1 MNYSKYTNGG
11 AQGGGAG
18 GDYKQYMNYSQYM
31 NGGAQ
36 GGGSPAMLD
45 ASNPSAPASAADCN
59 TTEQLKAWR
68 KQSLGRV
75 DQYTP
80 EAYQHFAEAPIEQEY
95 SKNLARITGQPEPE
109 YAAPAP
115 RSAADCKTEGQ
126 LKAWRKAQEYSKNLA
141 RITGQPEPEYA
152 APAPRSA
159 ADCKTEG
166 QLKAWREAQEK
177 QINQWVPKGFQSNAL
192 KPIEQDYEKNLAR
205 IKAPTQ
211 DSGAHAPADKSRGK
225 SDDTD
230 RADTVKG
237 SDDSDK
243 TDDVNDRK
251 KSDHHADGNAADGK
265 AADGN
270 AAGGDASDG
279 DAKGEEKADE
289 AAPVAAASSAAAPV
303 ALAAA
308 AGSAAL
314 VLPVMLLLAFGVPAG
329 YAIRN
334 YAFSRRQRTQDDLD
348 APFVLLDAVA

>member
-18 GDYKQYMNYSQYM
+18 GDYKQDMNYSQYM

-80 EAYQHFAEAPIEQEY
+80 QAYQHFAEAPIEQEY
-95 SKNLARITGQPEPE
+95 SKNHARITGEPEPA
-109 YAAPAP
+109 AAPATP
-115 RSAADCKTEGQ
+115 MSAADCKTEDE
-126 LKAWRKAQEYSKNLA
+126 LKAWRKAQE
-141 RITGQPEPEYA
+141 
-152 APAPRSA
+152 
-159 ADCKTEG
+159 
-166 QLKAWREAQEK
+166 K
-177 QINQWVPKGFQSNAL
+177 QIKQWVPQGFQSNAL

-205 IKAPTQ
+205 INAPTQ
-211 DSGAHAPADKSRGK
+211 DSGVDAPADKSGGK
-225 SDDTD
+225 NDD
-230 RADTVKG
+230 ADKADVVKE
-237 SDDSDK
+237 SDDSK
-243 TDDVNDRK
+243 KADDVNDGK
-251 KSDHHADGNAADGK
+251 KSDHHADGNAAGGK
-265 AADGN
+265 AAGGKAAEIKAAHGEAADGEV
-270 AAGGDASDG
+270 ADD
-279 DAKGEEKADE
+279 DAKGEQKADG
-289 AAPVAAASSAAAPV
+289 AAPIAAASATTPV

-329 YAIRN
+329 YAIKK
-334 YAFSRRQRTQDDLD
+334 YAFSRSQRTQDDMD

>member
-18 GDYKQYMNYSQYM
+18 GDYKQDMNYSQYM

-80 EAYQHFAEAPIEQEY
+80 EAYQHFAEAPIEQEF
-95 SKNLARITGQPEPE
+95 SKNLARITGEPEPA
-109 YAAPAP
+109 AAPTP
-115 RSAADCKTEGQ
+115 MSAADCKTEDE
-126 LKAWRKAQEYSKNLA
+126 LKAWRKAQE
-141 RITGQPEPEYA
+141 
-152 APAPRSA
+152 
-159 ADCKTEG
+159 
-166 QLKAWREAQEK
+166 K
-177 QINQWVPKGFQSNAL
+177 QIKQWVPQGFQSNAL
-192 KPIEQDYEKNLAR
+192 KPIEEVYEKNLAR